1 MDLYIEMNAFS
12 KKLRTTPSK
21 EDDQATIR
29 ELIAKTEASKSP
41 HTAKTIEQLRY
52 AEDAILNAS
61 FEKAATAI
69 GTASLLFRG
78 GSAGA
83 VGR

>member
-12 KKLRTTPSK
+12 KKLKTAPSK
-21 EDDQATIR
+21 DDQATIR

-41 HTAKTIEQLRY
+41 HTAKTVEQLRY
-52 AEDAILNAS
+52 AEAAILNGS
-61 FEKAATAI
+61 FEKAATAV
-69 GTASLLFRG
+69 GTASFFRG